1 MTASEQRRDRM
12 SDLDKAFAE
21 LEAKRSQQDVERRE
35 RFRSTAEFL
44 KDFFESDIKPSK
56 TLQRH
61 GIEAHFVDNKIVLHK
76 SQSAHYAEPLYIV
89 VGEQGE
95 IDIGGRSFGRYQPA
109 ERATKKSELIQE
121 IISFFDL

>member
-1 MTASEQRRDRM
+1 M

-21 LEAKRSQQDVERRE
+21 LEAKRSQQEVERRE

-61 GIEAHFVDNKIVLHK
+61 GIEVHFVDNKIVLHK